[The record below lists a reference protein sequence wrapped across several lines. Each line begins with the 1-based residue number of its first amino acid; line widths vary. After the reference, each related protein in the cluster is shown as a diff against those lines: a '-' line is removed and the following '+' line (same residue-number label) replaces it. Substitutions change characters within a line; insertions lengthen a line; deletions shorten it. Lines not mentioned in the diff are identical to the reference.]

1 MLTSVIPYIPHIYR
15 SNGQTDEASQDDNDS
30 TDMSD
35 DNNNTMA
42 QEATSEAFPPT
53 KTAVTEST
61 PLTKPASTP
70 GFNASDLRT
79 CDQPKV
85 TFYLMGNIVYTGCL
99 QQRIL
104 TDTEI

>member
-42 QEATSEAFPPT
+42 QEATSETFPPT
-53 KTAVTEST
+53 KTAVTVYST
-61 PLTKPASTP
+61 ASTP

-85 TFYLMGNIVYTGCL
+85 TFYCMGNIVYTGCL
-99 QQRIL
+99 QQRML
-104 TDTEI
+104 TDTEM

>member
-1 MLTSVIPYIPHIYR
+1 MLDGSPKIKYKLIIPYIPHIYR
-15 SNGQTDEASQDDNDS
+15 SNGQTDEASQDENDS

-61 PLTKPASTP
+61 PLPQHQ
-70 GFNASDLRT
+70 DLMHQTSELVINR
-79 CDQPKV
+79 
-85 TFYLMGNIVYTGCL
+85 
-99 QQRIL
+99 R
-104 TDTEI
+104 